1 MTKPS
6 AKKRKQKKSGGQ
18 AVVDESTNIRI
29 TQLLNTFR
37 YSDDEVYT
45 FDANFNN
52 QERAAVHLLCRRM
65 GLVSKSSGKGGRRCV
80 SVYKGKKGKMPE
92 DEVEN
97 VSVVTF
103 SEESRSVL
111 TDLFI
116 HYPPG
121 EDEAVKQWLNKP
133 SESSSKSRRMRD
145 DIFRRPT
152 MKKAEIIKKMESFA
166 SKIEKT
172 PKLKEISEKRSKLPI
187 SSFQDAITS
196 TIAAHQVVLISG
208 ETGCGKTTQVPQ
220 YLLDYMWAKGEACK
234 LVCTQPR
241 RISATSVAERI
252 AQERGENI
260 GDTVGYKIRL
270 DTAGGRHSSV
280 LFCTNGVLLR
290 VLVSG
295 GVPGSESAS
304 SNASRKIMSELTHII
319 VDEIHERDRYSDFM
333 LAIIRDLLPEYPHL
347 RLVMMSATIDAE
359 KFSRYF
365 GGCPIIKVPGFTHPV
380 KSFYLE
386 EVLSILKTPEKDH
399 LNASTTCSSEEITLS
414 KESQV
419 ALDEAIELAL
429 SSEEFDPLL
438 ELISSEGPSNVL
450 NYQHSSTGVS
460 PLMVFAGKGRVG
472 DVCTFLS
479 LGANCHLQARDGS
492 SALDWA
498 MREEQSDTVEI
509 LKKHVNG
516 ELSSSNEEQQL
527 VEKYMSSINPEFV
540 DVVLLEQLLRK
551 ICIESQEGAILV
563 FLPGWEDIN
572 KTRQRL
578 LANSFFKDG
587 SKFLILALHSM
598 IPPADQKLVFKRP
611 PAGCRKIILSTNLA
625 ETAVTIDDVV
635 YVIDSGRM
643 KEKSYDPYSNVSTL
657 QSSWISQASAKQ
669 REGRAGRCQ
678 PGVCYHL
685 YSRLRAVSF
694 SEFRIPEIKR
704 IPIEELCLQVK
715 MLDPN
720 CKVADFLNKTLDPPV
735 FETIRNAIVALQE
748 IGAFTRDERL
758 TDLGEKLGSLPVHPA
773 TSKMLFFA
781 ILVNCLDPALTL
793 ACASDFKDPFTLPM
807 LPDHRKKADD
817 AKAELASLYGGHSDQ
832 LAVIAAFDCWR
843 KAKEKGQV
851 ARFCSEYFVSPGTM
865 NMLSGMRKQLQ
876 AELIRSGFIP
886 DDVSS
891 CSMNAH
897 DPGIVRAVV
906 VAGLYPMVG
915 KLHPSRKGKRMIVE
929 TASGDKVSLTPRSI
943 NSKITFKQSGER
955 PLLVYDEVTR
965 GDSGLQ
971 TRNCTLIGPLS
982 LLLIATEIVV
992 APGKGND
999 GAADEEGDDSGCDEG
1014 SDEEME
1020 DSEKTNNRGDKIMS
1034 SPENAVTI
1042 VVDRWLPFESTA
1054 LDVAQI
1060 YCLRER
1066 LSAAIL
1072 FKITNPSD
1080 VLPPVLG
1087 ASVYAT
1093 VCLLAYDGLNGIS
1106 LAVESVDT
1114 LTSMVNNAE
1123 IGKKKKGNAPNDFLQ
1138 SLFRH
1143 DGSRSD
1149 HSSRGNQPRK
1159 ERHQKNPGRASGP
1172 PSQPVLMRVEPPVPT
1187 RASQPVPMVVEPP
1200 VPTRPRLRPGPGFI
1214 PPKPILKPGLGSGSL
1229 AGYRLNTFGPY
1240 GPRGDSSKRPR
1251 GNK

>member
-6 AKKRKQKKSGGQ
+6 SKKRKDKKSKAQSG
-18 AVVDESTNIRI
+18 VDESTNIRI
-29 TQLLNTFR
+29 SQLLNKFR

-45 FDANFNN
+45 FDANLNN
-52 QERAAVHLLCRRM
+52 QERAVVHLICRRM
-65 GLVSKSSGKGGRRCV
+65 GLVSKSSGKGEQRRV
-80 SVYKGKKGKMPE
+80 SVYKGKKGNNKAE
-92 DEVEN
+92 DDEEN
-97 VSVVTF
+97 VTVVTF

-121 EDEAVKQWLNKP
+121 EDEAIKQWLNKP
-133 SESSSKSRRMRD
+133 AENSSKSRRMRD
-145 DIFRRPT
+145 DIFRRPS
-152 MKKAEIIKKMESFA
+152 MKKAEIAKKVESFA
-166 SKIEKT
+166 SRIEKL
-172 PKLKEISEKRSKLPI
+172 PKLKEITDKRSKLPI
-187 SSFQDAITS
+187 ASFQDVITS
-196 TIAAHQVVLISG
+196 TISAHQVVLISG

-252 AQERGENI
+252 AQERGESI

-295 GVPGSESAS
+295 GVTGSQPES
-304 SNASRKIMSELTHII
+304 SNASRKVMSELTHII

-347 RLVMMSATIDAE
+347 RLVLMSATIDAE

-365 GGCPIIKVPGFTHPV
+365 GGCPIIKVPGFTYPV

-399 LNASTTCSSEEITLS
+399 LNASTSCLSEENNLS
-414 KESQV
+414 EESRL

-438 ELISSEGPSNVL
+438 ELISSQGASNVL

-479 LGANCHLQARDGS
+479 LGAISHLQDRDGNN
-492 SALDWA
+492 ALDWA
-498 MREEQSDTVEI
+498 MREDQSDTMEI
-509 LKKHVNG
+509 LKKHVDG
-516 ELSSSNEEQQL
+516 DSSSSVDERQL

-540 DVVLLEQLLRK
+540 DVVLVEQLIRK
-551 ICIESQEGAILV
+551 ICTESQEGAILV

-578 LANSFFKDG
+578 DASSFFKNSTG
-587 SKFLILALHSM
+587 FLILSLHSM
-598 IPPADQKLVFKRP
+598 IPSADQKQVFKRP
-611 PAGCRKIILSTNLA
+611 PPGCRKIILSTNLA

-685 YSRLRAVSF
+685 YSRLRSVSF
-694 SEFRIPEIKR
+694 PEFRIPEIKR
-704 IPIEELCLQVK
+704 MPIEELCLQVK
-715 MLDPN
+715 ILDPN
-720 CKVADFLNKTLDPPV
+720 CKVEEFLNKTLDPPV
-735 FETIRNAIVALQE
+735 HETIKNAIAALQE
-748 IGAFTRDERL
+748 IGAFTHEERL
-758 TDLGEKLGSLPVHPA
+758 TELGEKLGSLPVHPA

-807 LPDHRKKADD
+807 LPADRKKADD

-843 KAKEKGQV
+843 KTKEKGQT

-865 NMLSGMRKQLQ
+865 HMLNGMRKQLQ

-891 CSMNAH
+891 CSMNAQ
-897 DPGIVRAVV
+897 DPGIIRAVV

-915 KLHPSRKGKRMIVE
+915 KLHPSKKSRRMTVE
-929 TASGDKVSLTPRSI
+929 TTSGDKVSLSPRSI
-943 NSKITFKQSGER
+943 NSKLSFKSSGDR

-965 GDSGLQ
+965 GDGGLQ

-992 APGKGND
+992 APRKGND
-999 GAADEEGDDSGCDEG
+999 DEGDDSGCDEG
-1014 SDEEME
+1014 GSDDEME
-1020 DSEKTNNRGDKIMS
+1020 DADKTNKRGDKIMS
-1034 SPENAVTI
+1034 SPDNAVTV

-1072 FKITNPSD
+1072 FKITNPSE

-1106 LAVESVDT
+1106 PSVESVDT

-1123 IGKKKKGNAPNDFLQ
+1123 IGKKKKGKGLNEFLQ

-1143 DGSRSD
+1143 AAG
-1149 HSSRGNQPRK
+1149 GTAPKKKK
-1159 ERHQKNPGRASGP
+1159 ERPHRQNHPSRVSGAP
-1172 PSQPVLMRVEPPVPT
+1172 
-1187 RASQPVPMVVEPP
+1187 SQPVPMVVEPP
-1200 VPTRPRLRPGPGFI
+1200 RPT
-1214 PPKPILKPGLGSGSL
+1214 LKPGLGSGSL

-1251 GNK
+1251 GNR